1 MKIVYLH
8 VSKNSLKYNLVKYT
22 HNPIFTNYIWFT
34 SQILAATQDLISR
47 K

>member
-8 VSKNSLKYNLVKYT
+8 VSRNSLKYNLVKYT
-22 HNPIFTNYIWFT
+22 LNPIFTNYIWFT
-34 SQILAATQDLISR
+34 SQLLAATQDLISN